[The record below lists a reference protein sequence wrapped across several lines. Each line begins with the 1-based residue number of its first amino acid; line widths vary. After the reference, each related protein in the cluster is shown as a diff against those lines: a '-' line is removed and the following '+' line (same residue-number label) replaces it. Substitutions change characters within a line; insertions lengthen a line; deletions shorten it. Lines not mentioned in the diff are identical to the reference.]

1 MSTFTAEN
9 NPSVRS
15 MSVTSYGGIDDP
27 KTDENPNG
35 TNQNL
40 TGSFHVTK
48 LTYMNGVVRRFCVDI
63 GCHQGPGSI
72 GNLNSQ
78 VEVIP
83 DAVVITHAHMD
94 HIGRLVVLWNSPE
107 FQGKIYMSYLTKL
120 VGTKALLDAANIMKK
135 KYDLLKR
142 KHDDQVE
149 AFKNARRVINKSDDE
164 SPTRDTRKQTKGS
177 KNQNASGDNMT
188 RNNTLARRSKSQPM
202 YTEQASGHEK
212 PEMSPEK
219 ARELLLANQIN
230 SQGDIDTW
238 AQSHEPVE
246 PIYNDVDV
254 LTMMTEVIILPD
266 KEFTEILPGVSVRP
280 YNAGHVLGSRSMLFA
295 VQKGPKKKAYAYFSG
310 DLGSYRWLTRPAGEI
325 EVPGKEFPLSLV
337 VTESTYGGV
346 VREDF
351 AFGMDTLE
359 KDLAHAA
366 SKKLASV
373 FVCFSLDRAQR
384 VLHELILLQQ
394 KNGWTFPIYMDSPL
408 SQAYTALYAEYAAD
422 AEFRESMK
430 KVTLITDKAM
440 RAKFKESVVT
450 MSAELSAQKGLGK
463 PKKAENFRVLITS
476 SGMAEGGPVLGY
488 LKCWVQSEWV
498 EFSFPGYMAENTIGR
513 KLAIERVTSIQLPEE
528 EELVEK
534 ATEKPPEVLKQ
545 GKSAMKKAN
554 KAMRQAPPAEKAGQ
568 KPVTKREVIAKINHY
583 THFSGHADERDLL
596 QWYRSLSQAP
606 GMKLLIVHGVR
617 DKSSK
622 RLERTMQRKG
632 IDVSNMAIPE
642 LRQETVV
649 F

>member
-1 MSTFTAEN
+1 MAIFTVEN
-9 NPSVRS
+9 PYVRS

-27 KTDENPNG
+27 KTEENPEG

-40 TGSFHVTK
+40 TGSFHIGK
-48 LTYMNGVVRRFCVDI
+48 MTYMEGSVLRFCVDI
-63 GCHQGPGSI
+63 GCHQGSGSM
-72 GNLNSQ
+72 GHLNSQ

-83 DAVVITHAHMD
+83 NAVVITHAHMD
-94 HIGRLVVLWNSPE
+94 HIGRLVVLWKSVE

-142 KHDDQVE
+142 KHDDKVE
-149 AFKNARRVINKSDDE
+149 TFKNARRITNKSDDE

-177 KNQNASGDNMT
+177 KNQNSWGDNMT
-188 RNNTLARRSKSQPM
+188 RSQTPARRITNQPICVEQFSGNEKS
-202 YTEQASGHEK
+202 
-212 PEMSPEK
+212 EMSYEK

-238 AQSHEPVE
+238 AQSHEPIE
-246 PIYNDVDV
+246 PIYRDVDV

-280 YNAGHVLGSRSMLFA
+280 YNAGHVLGSKSMLFA

-310 DLGSYRWLTRPAGEI
+310 DLGSYRWLTKPAGEI
-325 EVPGKEFPLSLV
+325 EVPGKEFPLNLA

-351 AFGMDTLE
+351 AFGMATLE

-384 VLHELILLQQ
+384 VLHELLLLQQ

-408 SQAYTALYAEYAAD
+408 SQAYTALYAEYAED
-422 AEFRESMK
+422 PVFRESMK
-430 KVTLITDKAM
+430 QVTCITDKAM
-440 RAKFKESVVT
+440 RAKFKESIVT
-450 MSAELSAQKGLGK
+450 MSTELEVQKGLGN
-463 PKKAENFRVLITS
+463 PKKAQSFRVLITS

-513 KLAIERVTSIQLPEE
+513 KLAIERVTSIDLPEE
-528 EELVEK
+528 EVCEK
-534 ATEKPPEVLKQ
+534 ALIQPIEKVKQ
-545 GKSAMKKAN
+545 GKHAMKKVG
-554 KAMRQAPPAEKAGQ
+554 KTVWQDSPALNLGQ
-568 KPVTKREVIAKINHY
+568 KSVTRREVIAKINHY
-583 THFSGHADERDLL
+583 THFSGHADEKDLL
-596 QWYRSLSQAP
+596 QWYRSLPKAP
-606 GMKLLIVHGVR
+606 CMKLLIVHGVR
-617 DKSSK
+617 EKSST

-632 IDVSNMAIPE
+632 IDVSNMTIPE
-642 LRQETVV
+642 LRQETVI